1 MLNIIGTIFLLMGI
15 GGIAFLIV
23 KKKDLLFQE
32 NFTPVRK
39 KEKKNK
45 RKKNLEKVRKLLPPL
60 SEKGTNFI
68 KKFLM
73 KTKIFF
79 IKCENGID
87 RWLQRVSQSKKFEEG
102 YWEKIKRKK

>member
-1 MLNIIGTIFLLMGI
+1 MLNIIGTIFLLTGI
-15 GGIAFLIV
+15 GGIIFLII
-23 KKKDLLFQE
+23 KKKDLLFRE
-32 NFTPVRK
+32 NFTPLRK
-39 KEKKNK
+39 K
-45 RKKNLEKVRKLLPPL
+45 RKKRKRKGNLQEVRKSLPSL
-60 SEKGTNFI
+60 SKIEANAV
-68 KKFLM
+68 KKLLM